1 MDIREWTLITF
12 TILTQMSVGSFV
24 VLGVMHYFAG
34 RKAGVKEADR
44 MTDRVFVAV
53 IVTLGL
59 GMLASLFHLSNPLNA
74 FKAVTNI
81 ATSWLSREILFG
93 VVFAVLGLVYVA
105 MQWFKVGSAGL
116 RNVISWIAALV
127 GVVLIYSQARVYM
140 LSTQPSWNTLATPIN
155 FYTTTLLLGVLA
167 VGAALVANCAIIQK
181 KNPDC
186 ADKQHEL
193 LRSVIRWIAIASIVL
208 LGIELVVIPIYLAY
222 LSTGGAAALI
232 SLGLMAGKYNL
243 AFILRLV
250 LGFLGAGVLALFIYR
265 NASIAGKKRFI
276 ILHAYIAFA
285 LVLIAEVLGRFI
297 FYATHYQIGI

>member
-1 MDIREWTLITF
+1 MNTQEWALITY
-12 TILTQMSVGSFV
+12 TILAQMSVGAFLVLAVVHYFV
-24 VLGVMHYFAG
+24 V
-34 RKAGVKEADR
+34 RKAGVQEADR
-44 MTDRVFVAV
+44 MSDRVLVAI

-59 GMLASLFHLSNPLNA
+59 GMLASLFHLGNPLNA
-74 FKAVTNI
+74 YKAVINI
-81 ATSWLSREILFG
+81 ATSWLSREILAG
-93 VVFAVLGLVYVA
+93 VIFAVLGVIYVA
-105 MQWFKVGSAGL
+105 LQWFKVGPAVL
-116 RNVISWIAALV
+116 RTVIALLTALV
-127 GVVLIYSQARVYM
+127 GIVFVFCQAQIYMIQE
-140 LSTQPSWNTLATPIN
+140 QPSWNTMATPIT
-155 FYTTTLLLGVLA
+155 FYVTALLLGVLA

-186 ADKQHEL
+186 AEKQHDL
-193 LRSVIRWIAIASIVL
+193 LRSVIRWIAIASIIL

-222 LSTGGAAALI
+222 LSTGGAAALT

-297 FYATHYQIGI
+297 FYATHYRIGI